1 MKWQPAASYHVLATA
16 YDDHALYDEKAS
28 DARNKQPMS
37 GPGINE
43 PMLWTT
49 QYGNGRV
56 FITALGH
63 DGSSVAQ
70 STFKATFTRGA
81 EWAAT
86 GKVTLPVP
94 ADWKDMLA
102 ESGFKESDIPKDWK
116 GYWDFWCDKVQVG
129 YRQKNRHP
137 RFWHWPATGC
147 GLQRFFLLVPH
158 FHGRLQREAGQRLRQ
173 APGG

>member
-1 MKWQPAASYHVLATA
+1 MSAGNWRPGNGHHSARHDFSVDIKDATHPIMAGLKTPLLVQNDELYSNLKWQPAGSYHVLATA

-94 ADWKDMLA
+94 AELA
-102 ESGFKESDIPKDWK
+102 A
-116 GYWDFWCDKVQVG
+116 
-129 YRQKNRHP
+129 R
-137 RFWHWPATGC
+137 
-147 GLQRFFLLVPH
+147 
-158 FHGRLQREAGQRLRQ
+158 
-173 APGG
+173 